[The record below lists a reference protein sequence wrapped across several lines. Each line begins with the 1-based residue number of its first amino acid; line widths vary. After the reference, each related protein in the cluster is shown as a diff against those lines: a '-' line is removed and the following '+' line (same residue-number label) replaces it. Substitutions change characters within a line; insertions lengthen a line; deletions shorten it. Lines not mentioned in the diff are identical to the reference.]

1 MDNIVKTADLAQI
14 LGVST
19 RRIRQLAEDRI
30 ITRSG
35 SGYALAESVQGY
47 IMYKVETDRGDL
59 DKERRE
65 AETRLKK
72 AKARRA
78 EIETAELEGRM
89 HRSEDVEALTEDL
102 IYAIRGAL
110 LALPDRLAVDVVN
123 TASPAEA
130 ADVIRKEVYA
140 VMTELSSYQYDPEK
154 YAERVRDR
162 QKWNAI
168 MGEADKL
175 TGD

>member
-1 MDNIVKTADLAQI
+1 M
-14 LGVST
+14 
-19 RRIRQLAEDRI
+19 
-30 ITRSG
+30 
-35 SGYALAESVQGY
+35 
-47 IMYKVETDRGDL
+47 
-59 DKERRE
+59 
-65 AETRLKK
+65 KK

-110 LALPDRLAVDVVN
+110 LALPGRLAVDVVN